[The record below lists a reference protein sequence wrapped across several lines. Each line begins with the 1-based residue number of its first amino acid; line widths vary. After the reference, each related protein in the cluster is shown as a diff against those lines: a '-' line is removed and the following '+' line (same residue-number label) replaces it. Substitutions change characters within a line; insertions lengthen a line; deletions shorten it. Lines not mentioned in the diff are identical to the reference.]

1 MDCVPARKLITHK
14 IRWAVFKQEFISF
27 LVLPLEA
34 GAWGSFVL
42 RSKAVNLP
50 LLTVWA
56 SGPIF
61 LKYVWSKYW
70 KNCTISL
77 HLRHLPHMGTL
88 NWSSTGFLPTPW
100 PQEGTG
106 EVEGADFRVG
116 CCRISDPRVSALS
129 GWGAW
134 RPRLST
140 WRCSQA
146 VALLLGCPP
155 PTGNQFTALQISASG
170 LLFMESCCGGKMK
183 IENNDKCSYRP
194 FFNIINICFFE
205 MSWVVLLLTSSV
217 IGLQGN
223 SFPLTL
229 FKVFKALK

>member
-1 MDCVPARKLITHK
+1 MGFRTNILKICLVKILKELYDQPALTPPPTHGHIKLIH
-14 IRWAVFKQEFISF
+14 
-27 LVLPLEA
+27 
-34 GAWGSFVL
+34 
-42 RSKAVNLP
+42 
-50 LLTVWA
+50 
-56 SGPIF
+56 
-61 LKYVWSKYW
+61 
-70 KNCTISL
+70 
-77 HLRHLPHMGTL
+77 
-88 NWSSTGFLPTPW
+88 TGFLPTPW

-183 IENNDKCSYRP
+183 IENNDKWTYRP

-205 MSWVVLLLTSSV
+205 MSWVVLLLTNSV